1 MSVNDYNRGT
11 ESQARAHYVFMRKQG
26 EATEELGKRIVK
38 KIDQLGNVVDVL
50 IDELNQQEME
60 RIFGISTSL
69 DIGNLDKSD
78 QIKLLSYLKTL
89 SVRYGQTSQTQLDY
103 FFAVKKYLNVGNV
116 SDSMNFDAIAEL
128 DVSRTELKT
137 FLECVCEFLFLKKG
151 SRSFMTEF
159 KDELDYFGLNDKIIE
174 EIVSS
179 IEKTYEFFGIQGV
192 IEHYSLEPIKRNEEK
207 NDNPIVIPFFEKPIV
222 IIYSSRSKH
231 GEERAKML
239 QICIHEH
246 LEKINI
252 GCSIESYPGDEA
264 KRKKN
269 VFERDNFNIIYIG
282 EPSLSK
288 PLYKTIHKW
297 DFDKLGMKYI
307 TRGRESIITVEE
319 LEKEQYNVLLEF
331 AKNQQLYPKNDIN
344 INLQNTRHSKTK
356 LKNIQYRIA
365 IDKFISSKIDP
376 YIEDRK

>member
-159 KDELDYFGLNDKIIE
+159 KDELDYFGLKDKIIE

-269 VFERDNFNIIYIG
+269 VFPR
-282 EPSLSK
+282 
-288 PLYKTIHKW
+288 
-297 DFDKLGMKYI
+297 
-307 TRGRESIITVEE
+307 
-319 LEKEQYNVLLEF
+319 
-331 AKNQQLYPKNDIN
+331 
-344 INLQNTRHSKTK
+344 
-356 LKNIQYRIA
+356 
-365 IDKFISSKIDP
+365 
-376 YIEDRK
+376 

>member
-89 SVRYGQTSQTQLDY
+89 SFRYGQTSQTQLDY

-288 PLYKTIHKW
+288 PLYKTIYKW

-344 INLQNTRHSKTK
+344 INLQNTSHSKTK

-376 YIEDRK
+376 YMEDRK